1 MNEIEDAA
9 DVRGL
14 ITASPKAKE
23 RNTQPFPKSLY
34 HTANILVVLHCVFFQ
49 V

>member
-14 ITASPKAKE
+14 ITASLKAKV
-23 RNTQPFPKSLY
+23 RNMQPFQKSLY